1 MTIPNLRD
9 VYRQPV
15 KGNFETDDYCFFWAG
30 PFSNW
35 HPSKFTALGT
45 TYNCAEQGMMHQK
58 ALLFGDLES
67 ADLIMKTDDPKLQ
80 KALGRGVKGYVEAE
94 WVDKRYDIVYALLYA
109 KFDQNIEL
117 ADILLDTEDLHIV
130 EASPY
135 DKVWGIA
142 MGVDKYPE
150 ILDTKNWKGENL
162 LGSILMDVRYDFKQ
176 IQFYENEEEE
186 IDPETQFRIDA
197 GKSIENAIAYMNTGR
212 RYCCR

>member
-1 MTIPNLRD
+1 MSIPNLRN

-15 KGNFETDDYCFFWAG
+15 AGNYETDEYCFFWSG

-35 HPSKFTALGT
+35 HPSVFKYDGV
-45 TYNCAEQGMMHQK
+45 TYNCSEQGMMHQK

-80 KALGRGVKGYVEAE
+80 KALGRGVKGYDEAT
-94 WVDKRYDIVYALLYA
+94 WVDKRYDIVYCLLHA

-117 ADILLDTEDLHIV
+117 ADILLDTDDLCIV

-150 ILDTKNWKGENL
+150 ILDKKNWKGDNL
-162 LGSILMDVRYDFKQ
+162 LGSILMDVRYDFQ
-176 IQFYENEEEE
+176 QMRHYESQHDDALTE
-186 IDPETQFRIDA
+186 IEH
-197 GKSIENAIAYMNTGR
+197 EY
-212 RYCCR
+212 